1 MNVHVVLQD
10 LAPVATVLGAI
21 VAGIA
26 AWGQFKRTTVDD
38 LKRAVEISKDLA
50 DVARQQIERQK
61 VQITSLKSAQEL
73 QEKRLLRLEIDNAR
87 KQRILLARGQEI
99 DMLENIVRVA
109 VTGLRTDGGARMKVD
124 NLLSE
129 LAKFR
134 RRTQDQQEEWEQTQ
148 SAMHNYLTPEAI
160 APIDS
165 VCSPV
170 EGARI

>member
-1 MNVHVVLQD
+1 MNIHVLLQD
-10 LAPVATVLGAI
+10 LAPVVTVAGAI

-50 DVARQQIERQK
+50 DVARQQIDHQRG
-61 VQITSLKSAQEL
+61 QITALKSAQDM
-73 QEKRLLRLEIDNAR
+73 QEKRILRLEIDNTR
-87 KQRILLARGQEI
+87 KQRMLMARGQEI

-109 VTGLRTDGGARMKVD
+109 VTGLRTDGGARNKVD

-134 RRTQDQQEEWEQTQ
+134 RRAQDQQDEWEQTQ
-148 SAMHNYLTPEAI
+148 SAMHAYLAPESI
-160 APIDS
+160 APIDH
-165 VCSPV
+165 VDIDDNP
-170 EGARI
+170 